1 VRERLPQS
9 RIAAAHIGAP
19 FGIHGEL
26 ACFPT
31 RVGDDALH
39 AGMTVHAED
48 AGGAP
53 HALEIATLRRH
64 HGRALVAFS
73 GISTI
78 EAARAWSNATLYI
91 ERAEVVLHDGEF
103 LDDDLVGLR
112 VVDPA
117 GRALGTV
124 GAVQHFPAQ
133 DCLVVEPG
141 GAFVPMVRAFIRAV
155 DLHGGTVTVD
165 VPEGLLDPHLADEA

>member
-1 VRERLPQS
+1 MEARLPQS
-9 RIAAAHIGAP
+9 RLAAARIGAP
-19 FGIHGEL
+19 FGVHGEL

-31 RVGDDALH
+31 RVGEDALR

-53 HALEIATLRRH
+53 HTLEIVTLRRH
-64 HGRALVAFS
+64 HGRALVAFA
-73 GISTI
+73 GIADVD
-78 EAARAWSNATLYI
+78 AARAFSNATLYI
-91 ERAEVVLHDGEF
+91 ARGEAVLHDGEF

-112 VVDPA
+112 VIDPA

-155 DLHGGTVTVD
+155 DVQGGTVTVD